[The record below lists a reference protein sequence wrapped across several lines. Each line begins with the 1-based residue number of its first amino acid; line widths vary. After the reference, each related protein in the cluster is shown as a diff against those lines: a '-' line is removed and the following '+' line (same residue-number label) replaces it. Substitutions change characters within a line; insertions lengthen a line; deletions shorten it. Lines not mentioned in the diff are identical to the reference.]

1 MQKMNG
7 EAATTPTSPLDSSTG
22 PGAEAITGA
31 GNDGIERGNAEECSA
46 TLVLHVTHNKV
57 IATAT
62 LNMGSTKVA
71 QRVLERRKGNRSG
84 WVVTKGSEKFAQDA
98 GWISAELAILA
109 DRLPFPFEVANML
122 PGRKATQAA
131 VAQAAQEVAHG

>member
-1 MQKMNG
+1 MHMMNG
-7 EAATTPTSPLDSSTG
+7 EAATTHTSPLDSSTG
-22 PGAEAITGA
+22 PGAEAITGV
-31 GNDGIERGNAEECSA
+31 GIVGIDRGDGEDCSA
-46 TLVLHVTHNKV
+46 TLVLHITHNKV
-57 IATAT
+57 IVTAT
-62 LNMGSTKVA
+62 LNMGTIKVA

-84 WVVTKGSEKFAQDA
+84 WVVTKGSEEFAQDA
-98 GWISAELAILA
+98 GWISAELAKLA

>member
-22 PGAEAITGA
+22 HGAEATTGA
-31 GNDGIERGNAEECSA
+31 GNVGIAGGNGEECCA

-62 LNMGSTKVA
+62 LNMGGVKIA
-71 QRVLERRKGNRSG
+71 QRVLERRKGHMSG
-84 WVVTKGSEKFAQDA
+84 WVLTKGSAEFAQDA
-98 GWISAELAILA
+98 DWISAELAKLA

-122 PGRKATQAA
+122 PGRRASTAS

>member
-7 EAATTPTSPLDSSTG
+7 EAATNPTFPLDSSTG
-22 PGAEAITGA
+22 PGAEASTGA
-31 GNDGIERGNAEECSA
+31 GNEGIERGNAEECSA

-62 LNMGSTKVA
+62 LTMGTTKVA

-84 WVVTKGSEKFAQDA
+84 WVVTKGSEEFAQDA
-98 GWISAELAILA
+98 GWISAELANLA

-122 PGRKATQAA
+122 PGRKANQAA

>member
-7 EAATTPTSPLDSSTG
+7 EAATTPAIPLDSSTG
-22 PGAEAITGA
+22 HGAEATTGV
-31 GNDGIERGNAEECSA
+31 GIVGIDRGDGEESSA

-62 LNMGSTKVA
+62 LNMGKTKMT

-84 WVVTKGSEKFAQDA
+84 WVLTKGSAEFIQDSD
-98 GWISAELAILA
+98 WISEELAKLA

-131 VAQAAQEVAHG
+131 VAQAAQDVANG

>member
-1 MQKMNG
+1 MHKMNG
-7 EAATTPTSPLDSSTG
+7 EAATTPTFPLDSSTG
-22 PGAEAITGA
+22 PGAEAITGV
-31 GNDGIERGNAEECSA
+31 GIWGIDRGDGEECSA

-57 IATAT
+57 IVTAT
-62 LNMGSTKVA
+62 LNMGPIKVA

-84 WVVTKGSEKFAQDA
+84 WVVTKGSEEFAQDA
-98 GWISAELAILA
+98 GWISAELAKLA

>member
-7 EAATTPTSPLDSSTG
+7 EAATTPAIPLESSTG
-22 PGAEAITGA
+22 HGAEAITGV
-31 GNDGIERGNAEECSA
+31 GIVGIDRGNEEECSA
-46 TLVLHVTHNKV
+46 TLVLHITHNKV

-62 LNMGSTKVA
+62 LNMGKTKVA

-84 WVVTKGSEKFAQDA
+84 WALTKGSAEFAQDSD
-98 GWISAELAILA
+98 WISAELAKLA

-122 PGRKATQAA
+122 PGRKATQAV